1 MKKAREKQLITYWGT
16 LTRVTVELS
25 LETIEP
31 EGSGMTHSNYWKKK
45 LSNRILYS
53 GKLSFKTEGIIKPF
67 SGKHNL
73 IESVTSKFA
82 LQEILKGILQAKM
95 KRN

>member
-1 MKKAREKQLITYWGT
+1 
-16 LTRVTVELS
+16 
-25 LETIEP
+25 
-31 EGSGMTHSNYWKKK
+31 MTHSNCWGKKN

-53 GKLSFKTEGIIKPF
+53 GKLSFKTEGIIKLF
-67 SGKHNL
+67 SGKQNL
-73 IESVTSKFA
+73 IESVTSKSA